1 MLRRDKNTLRT
12 ENGDITVVAVEGGAV
27 SARRFKMA
35 KRVAIPVVLIL
46 VVGIFGCS
54 SLSRTQKGGAAGA
67 AAGAVVGGV
76 IGHQAGN
83 TAAGAIIG
91 AAVGG
96 AAGAYI
102 GHYMDEQAKEMER
115 DLEGAKV
122 ERIGEGIKI
131 TFDSGLLFD
140 VDKASLRSLSREEL
154 GDLAVILNKYEDTDV
169 LLEGHTDATG
179 SDEHN
184 LELSRA
190 RAQSVANYLAGQE
203 VNATRFTIMGYGE
216 SQPLAPNDTVDNRAL
231 NRRVEVAI
239 YANDKLK
246 KTAEKKAQG

>member
-1 MLRRDKNTLRT
+1 MKNR
-12 ENGDITVVAVEGGAV
+12 
-27 SARRFKMA
+27 
-35 KRVAIPVVLIL
+35 VVLFVAL
-46 VVGIFGCS
+46 AFVLATVGCS
-54 SLSRTQKGGAAGA
+54 SLSRTQKGAVAGA
-67 AAGAVVGGV
+67 ATGAVVGGV
-76 IGHQAGN
+76 IGKQTGN

-102 GHYMDEQAKEMER
+102 GHYMDEQAEEMER
-115 DLEGAKV
+115 DLEGATI

-140 VDKASLRSLSREEL
+140 VDKAALKPASKTNLSN
-154 GDLAVILNKYEDTDV
+154 LAGILNKYEDTEI

-179 SDEHN
+179 TEEHN

-190 RAQSVANYLAGQE
+190 RAQSVANYLAGEQ
-203 VNATRFTIMGYGE
+203 VKATRFTIMGYGE
-216 SQPLAPNDTVDNRAL
+216 SQPVASNDSSEGRAM

-239 YANDKLK
+239 YANDDLK
-246 KTAEKKAQG
+246 KVAEEKAEG

>member
-1 MLRRDKNTLRT
+1 MRNCVVVSLVIVLVFGTL
-12 ENGDITVVAVEGGAV
+12 
-27 SARRFKMA
+27 S
-35 KRVAIPVVLIL
+35 
-46 VVGIFGCS
+46 CS
-54 SLSRTQKGGAAGA
+54 SMSRTTKGAATGA
-67 AAGAVVGGV
+67 AVGGVVGGV
-76 IGHQAGN
+76 IGHQSGN

-102 GHYMDEQAKEMER
+102 GNYMDKQAEEIQR
-115 DLEGAKV
+115 DLEGARV

-140 VDKASLRSLSREEL
+140 VDKAALKPASEENL
-154 GDLAVILNKYEDTDV
+154 ASLAVILNKYDDTEI

-179 SDEHN
+179 SEEHN
-184 LELSRA
+184 LNLSRS
-190 RAQSVANYLAGQE
+190 RSQSVANYLAGHQVKE
-203 VNATRFTIMGYGE
+203 TRFTIMGYGE
-216 SQPLAPNDTVDNRAL
+216 AQPIAGNESAEGRAL

-246 KTAEKKAQG
+246 KAAEDKAGD